1 MDLNDLFTKY
11 GTDKNLWGYHPH
23 YMRHLEPVRMQV
35 KRVLEIGICGN
46 RDIPNNVTG
55 ASLFAWRDFFPNA
68 EIVGVD
74 NEKAWMVN
82 TDRIQ
87 SYCINAYDPNAM
99 KAVAL
104 ATGPFD
110 FICDDAVHDPIPQI
124 DLLRTLLPYLTPD
137 GLYSIEDVCPY
148 KLPNGDMQ
156 QMIQHFPGELK
167 VEVNRTIKPEVLI
180 LIKRSLGISL

>member
-1 MDLNDLFTKY
+1 MNLEELFKKY
-11 GTDKNLWGYHPH
+11 GTDKGIWGYTPH
-23 YMRHLEPVRMQV
+23 YMRVLEPMRHKV

-87 SYCINAYDPNAM
+87 SYCINAYDREAM
-99 KAVAL
+99 TNVAR

-124 DLLRTLLPYLTPD
+124 DLLKTLLPFLTED
-137 GLYSIEDVCPY
+137 GWYSIEDVCPY
-148 KLPNGDMQ
+148 KLPEGKMVH
-156 QMIQHFPGELK
+156 MINQFPGDLR
-167 VEVNRTIKPEVLI
+167 VEVNKTHKPEVLV
-180 LIKRSLGISL
+180 LISKSLRLV